1 MANETAA
8 VDEETEAVPPDHT
21 LPPTKPHSRPELK
34 RLNINLPATLL
45 EELQQLAAGSG
56 KSMTEV
62 VRTALGLVHIAYT
75 QTGPGRRLTISD
87 EKGQAMKEIIVP
99 R

>member
-1 MANETAA
+1 MANETL
-8 VDEETEAVPPDHT
+8 VDDEIDTAPSGGSSPPGK
-21 LPPTKPHSRPELK
+21 PPSRPELK

-45 EELQQLAAGSG
+45 EELQQLAIASG

-62 VRTALGLVHIAYT
+62 VRTALGLVHVAYT
-75 QTGPGRRLTISD
+75 QTGPNRRLTISD
-87 EKGQAMKEIIVP
+87 ENGRAMKEIIVP

>member
-1 MANETAA
+1 MANETL
-8 VDEETEAVPPDHT
+8 VDDEIDTSPNGGSSAPGKPP
-21 LPPTKPHSRPELK
+21 SRPELK

-45 EELQQLAAGSG
+45 EELQQLAMASG

-62 VRTALGLVHIAYT
+62 VRTALGLVHVAYT
-75 QTGPGRRLTISD
+75 QTGPNRRLTISD
-87 EKGQAMKEIIVP
+87 ENGRAMKEIIVP

>member
-1 MANETAA
+1 MANETLEAGPSRSSG
-8 VDEETEAVPPDHT
+8 TE
-21 LPPTKPHSRPELK
+21 LPLLNGGPRERPTMK
-34 RLNINLPATLL
+34 RLNINLPASLL
-45 EELQQLAAGSG
+45 EELQQLADDQG

-75 QTGPGRRLTISD
+75 QTGTDRYLTISD
-87 EKGQAMKEIIVP
+87 NHGNAIKQIVVP